1 MQLQQDCAVLE
12 GNVTALRRLLS
23 EKKGAHHDMH
33 SAAEANPPSSRDS
46 ALIAHLE
53 IRAKQ
58 SEQRAESM
66 MFQKN
71 EAQSRFAWLLRPVFV
86 NPFALTPCVPFSGA
100 NWRSFRWIIFSGCV
114 ILAFPYFAPTPAI
127 QTTGHICLIENCSFK
142 ISALRPKPQFP
153 STATIMCRKR
163 ASCLLTPPAVGLSRT
178 STLLRQQII
187 PTLNHRPLPF
197 WTKFTGSGCSY
208 PCSIRESSTLMQRV

>member
-12 GNVTALRRLLS
+12 GNVAALRRLLS
-23 EKKGAHHDMH
+23 ERRGAHNDTH
-33 SAAEANPPSSRDS
+33 SAAEANPPSIRDS

-71 EAQSRFAWLLRPVFV
+71 EAQSRFVWRSRPAACYS
-86 NPFALTPCVPFSGA
+86 FALTPCAPFIGA
-100 NWRSFRWIIFSGCV
+100 SWPSFRWIIFNGCV

-127 QTTGHICLIENCSFK
+127 QMTEHICLIENCSFR
-142 ISALRPKPQFP
+142 ISALRPKPHFP

-163 ASCLLTPPAVGLSRT
+163 ASCLLMPPAVGLLRT
-178 STLLRQQII
+178 STLLRQQTA
-187 PTLNHRPLPF
+187 PTLKHRPSPF
-197 WTKFTGSGCSY
+197 WTRSTASGCSY
-208 PCSIRESSTLMQRV
+208 PCSTRESSTLMQKA